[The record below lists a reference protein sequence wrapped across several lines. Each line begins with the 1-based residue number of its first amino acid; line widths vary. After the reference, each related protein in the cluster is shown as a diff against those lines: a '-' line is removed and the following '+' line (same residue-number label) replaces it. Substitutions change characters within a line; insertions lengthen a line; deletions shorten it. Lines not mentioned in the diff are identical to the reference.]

1 MKKIAHITSVHKRYD
16 PRICYKQSQSLSN
29 QYDTSL
35 IVMDGKGDEK
45 INKLKIVDLGKPK
58 NRILRIIQSPF
69 KLYFFIRKNK
79 FELIHIHDPE
89 LIFLGFF
96 LKIINKRVI
105 FDSHED
111 FPKQLLTKDWL
122 VWPINYIFST
132 ISNFLEK
139 YLYHIFDY
147 VIVADEDVSR
157 KFKKYGIEVECIKNY
172 PMLTVNPLDW
182 KDRNNEVS
190 YLGALSFDRGTDV
203 IVDSLE
209 LINQNI
215 NINLIGSFAN
225 NSIKEYVKAS
235 HNFKRVKLWGYQKI
249 KDAYKITRKSK
260 IGLIPLKNIPNYEF
274 AEPTKLYEYMMLE
287 IPVICTN
294 IPLWSK
300 IIKQNK
306 CGIMVENNVEDISKA
321 INFLM
326 NNEKTA
332 KQMGKNGRTA
342 ILKKLNW
349 KVESKKLLKIYKKV
363 LSIE

>member
-249 KDAYKITRKSK
+249 KDAY
-260 IGLIPLKNIPNYEF
+260 E
-274 AEPTKLYEYMMLE
+274 
-287 IPVICTN
+287 
-294 IPLWSK
+294 
-300 IIKQNK
+300 
-306 CGIMVENNVEDISKA
+306 KA
-321 INFLM
+321 
-326 NNEKTA
+326 
-332 KQMGKNGRTA
+332 
-342 ILKKLNW
+342 
-349 KVESKKLLKIYKKV
+349 
-363 LSIE
+363 LSDE